1 MEIILLFAGLLAG
14 GGGVFAYEKVKSAN
28 ARNNSDKIIAE
39 AKKKSA
45 EILERANEKA
55 LKITEKATAEE
66 TERRKEIRQT
76 ENRLAERETNLDKKL
91 DQIDERA
98 EKLRKNEAEVE
109 KLKNE
114 IMEIRVRQT
123 EKLEKIA
130 KLSRKEAEEKLL
142 SLAEKNMTQDMV
154 NLVAKLQ
161 KNAVEDAEER
171 AQTILVSAME
181 RISSEVTADRTVT
194 ALRLPD
200 DEMKSRIIGKEGR
213 NIQAIQRA
221 TGVDVLVDDTP
232 GMVVLSSFDPV
243 RRQVARLSL
252 ELLMKDGRINPAR
265 IEEVV
270 EKAQREIDKEINRA
284 GEDAAREVGLSG
296 LPREMLRLL
305 GELKFR
311 TSYGQNVLKHSTEMA
326 NLAGLIAEEIGANVK
341 IAKTAALFH
350 DVGKAVT
357 HKIEGKHA
365 QIGAE
370 LAEKYG
376 MDARVVNAIAAHHDD
391 IEATTPE
398 AIIVKITDAMS
409 AARPGVRNAAAENFA
424 ERMRE
429 LENVATS
436 FDGIDKAYAI
446 SAGREIRVIVKPERV
461 DDLSAIKMARD
472 IADKIESTMQYHGV
486 IKVNIIRETRAEEY
500 AK

>member
-200 DEMKSRIIGKEGR
+200 DVMKGRIIGKEGR

-376 MDARVVNAIAAHHDD
+376 MDARVVNAIAAHHEDV
-391 IEATTPE
+391 EATTPE

-472 IADKIESTMQYHGV
+472 IADKIESTMQYPGV